1 MAFVQKYEKGK
12 TLINEL
18 KDSAKEYVVE
28 NVNESTNPLKSTSEN
43 VPDKVNTSDTPII
56 KPTVNTK
63 AGDKITINGVDIN
76 KKLLIDNLKKK
87 SFSATG
93 LNRVAWDKI
102 LGKLENLSEYNSSNT
117 LDIDYG
123 SDLKYDV
130 KDLENRGN
138 LILSEILK
146 EASSNTYAYKQ
157 KEETPF
163 TFSKFLGIELGLGKD
178 YDYVNDYERLKSF
191 EEDQYEPEYS
201 KNKKTGLEE
210 ISLGKN
216 KQPIYSKNLS
226 TLKRSE
232 LISKYLDKEIENVN
246 NSSEDSKYL
255 HDTIDKTEYLNRL
268 NEAKI
273 ALDQLK
279 RTKTIKNAAPE
290 FYRIGIDVNKLFNAQ
305 PQNNNTP
312 SKETTNADGSKTTSA
327 TNDDGSR
334 TDVTTYPDGS
344 QITKK
349 YDKNGNEVKEDSTK
363 KEEEVK
369 KEVAPV
375 TNSKIFSTKPQG
387 LPEHMVKSDYRSYI
401 INSVKNPFIPG
412 STQWS
417 NWFENPFSNPYDLE
431 TQPKEY
437 AEWDKSVKGMTY
449 DYDFARPVGLRKS
462 IPKLE
467 EIRKIDPSIKDWG
480 DYIFKV
486 KENPFE
492 EYDFLTAR
500 FNRQAAANN
509 KNWNKWKEKSI
520 RFNPYVYYDG
530 DGMSYSKNPTS
541 RSLWNK
547 KYNTA
552 EREYFYRNTTTN
564 EEILKS
570 ATKDE
575 LNRYWNEYIN
585 KSNPKKGQLGLKF
598 QPYSI
603 LDSNYKQLFENIKIG
618 NFNTYY
624 NNKKTNQNKE
634 KINLLDNFMFP
645 TDINK
650 FTTENKPIIENKNS
664 IKHIPEEEKIKE
676 TITNKKGIGSS
687 TITGIGDVLSN
698 LTALKI
704 NKNIADNY
712 KNSLQAP
719 TITSTQYITP
729 KVYLDSSGLNYFAA
743 LRNSSIPKTSD
754 INIYQSSQR
763 DFNKQLGEYL
773 FKEQTQQA
781 TGIRQD
787 KEKLNAVQNAQLEE
801 NTKVANANE
810 AAKIAL
816 NNQKAS
822 IEASKQ
828 TKQGEISLDLLNKIS
843 NFVAGYVEEKA
854 TGDQQ
859 IDYVNYNTELNNIAD
874 QKELIE
880 KNTSLTFEQKIDELN
895 KLKEKQQEL
904 HKNYMNLLKNKYTK
918 YFPNWDVISKSS
930 KTDVYK

>member
-28 NVNESTNPLKSTSEN
+28 NVNEATNPLKSTSEN

-130 KDLENRGN
+130 KDLETRGN

-146 EASSNTYAYKQ
+146 EASSNTYAYKE
-157 KEETPF
+157 KPEEPF
-163 TFSKFLGIELGLGKD
+163 TFTRFLGSELGLGKD
-178 YDYVNDYERLKSF
+178 YDYTNDYDILKSF
-191 EEDQYEPEYS
+191 EEDQYEPEYTT
-201 KNKKTGLEE
+201 NKKTGLEE
-210 ISLGKN
+210 IVKN
-216 KQPIYSKNLS
+216 KYTTNLS

-246 NSSEDSKYL
+246 NSSEDTKYL
-255 HDTIDKTEYLNRL
+255 HNTIDKTEYLNRL

-312 SKETTNADGSKTTSA
+312 PKETTNADGSKTTSA
-327 TNDDGSR
+327 TNNDGSR

-349 YDKNGNEVKEDSTK
+349 YDKNGNEVKEDITK
-363 KEEEVK
+363 KEEVKEEVK

-417 NWFENPFSNPYDLE
+417 NWFEDPFSNPYDLE

-437 AEWDKSVKGMTY
+437 AEWDKSVKGITLEY
-449 DYDFARPVGLRKS
+449 SFSRPEGLKES
-462 IPKLE
+462 IPGLE
-467 EIRKIDPSIKDWG
+467 EIRKIDPTIKDWG
-480 DYIFKV
+480 DYIFKA
-486 KENPFE
+486 KENPFDYSFWTE
-492 EYDFLTAR
+492 VFT
-500 FNRQAAANN
+500 NN
-509 KNWNKWKEKSI
+509 SAPRINTEKWNQWNENPELI
-520 RFNPYVYYDG
+520 FNPY
-530 DGMSYSKNPTS
+530 NANTTS
-541 RSLWNK
+541 WDLWNK
-547 KYNTA
+547 KYKRSPKTNVSV
-552 EREYFYRNTTTN
+552 N
-564 EEILKS
+564 EETYKA

-624 NNKKTNQNKE
+624 NNKKINQNKG
-634 KINLLDNFMFP
+634 KINLFDNFMFP

-650 FTTENKPIIENKNS
+650 STTENKSIIENKNS

-698 LTALKI
+698 LAALKI

-719 TITSTQYITP
+719 TITATQYVIP
-729 KVYLDSSGLNYFAA
+729 KVYQDPSRLKDFAA

-828 TKQGEISLDLLNKIS
+828 TKQGEISLDLLNKVS